1 MSAAAANTTPPPR
14 RRWRWGRLI
23 AGVIGVAFAAL
34 AALALLLDTSIG
46 HRLITER
53 LAAYRGADG
62 MRYSIGRITGSIYGR
77 ATLIDVRIRD
87 PKGLV
92 LVAPRADLSWRP
104 WAWLHNELAIDALDV
119 PLARLFKL
127 PEPRPTPRK
136 GPILPGFDITI
147 GRLRIDRL
155 QTAAKLTGT
164 PRVGRLV
171 GSADVRDRRALVR
184 LDARVAGSDS
194 LRLLLDAAP
203 DRDRFDLDARADGA
217 ADGLLARLIGQ
228 RQPVALRIAGDGRW
242 ARWRGQGVATLGGTR
257 RVQLALA
264 NDAGRYA
271 LDGWIDVRGLIRG
284 NGVKYFLPRL
294 GVSGQAT
301 LDHRL
306 LDARLRLRSAGL
318 DTRVTGALDLARRQ
332 LLDTR
337 IAARLTRVDALN
349 PRWSGQPVEV
359 RAILDGPLE
368 RPAFEYRFLAPHM
381 NFGGHEGLDDI
392 RIAGRGRIT
401 GNGTVIPVSGTA
413 RRVSGVDPLIENIL
427 LAPRLE
433 GAMVIANGW
442 ATGRGLKLRTKLLNA
457 AIEAR
462 FAIGRP
468 DFLAVIDAA
477 VPRLEL
483 HGLGLV
489 TGGGRLTVRPAPGG
503 QGEVFAGTA
512 EARVLRLDNELFQHL
527 AAGLPRLATRFIQ
540 TPDKILRFQ
549 DLTVTAPDIRLTA
562 QGYRRPD
569 SPEVHFEA
577 TGTQA
582 RYGPIAAL
590 VIDGRLERPTIDL
603 RLPRPADALG
613 LADVT
618 AHLDPTVPGYDWRA
632 QGGSTLGAFTGQGA
646 LLIAEGQRTVV
657 RIATLDVAD
666 MHGRGDLTSQPDGF
680 EGRLSVD
687 GAASGRIDFAP
698 AEGHQ
703 RVAALLTA
711 DNARFGD
718 TRLRRGRLD
727 VTALLDPEG
736 ATIAARAEGQ
746 GLRQGT
752 LALGRFSASATLR
765 NGTGTATV
773 RLAGARGAAFD
784 LTADADITPDR
795 YTIRA
800 SGQIERRPLKLENAA
815 IVTREGEAWRLAET
829 RLSFAGG
836 TGTVSGRF
844 AEESAALDASLDNLP
859 MTILDLAV
867 PGLGLSGSASGKLS
881 YAQARGGAPTG
892 RVDLR
897 VRGLSR
903 AGLVLRSQPVE
914 FALAGILQ
922 TGRAAMRAVMASGGK
937 TIGRAQA
944 LLTPLAGEALVDR
957 LTNAPLFAQLRYDG
971 PADTLWR
978 LTGIELF
985 DLSGP
990 VAIGADLGG
999 RVNNPSIR
1007 GLLRAKGAR
1016 IESTRT
1022 GTVLTNVTGD
1032 GRFSG
1037 SRLTIDNFAADA
1049 GRGGRVTGSGSFDFA
1064 AVNGFGM
1071 DLKLQ
1076 ASRAVMINRDDIGAT
1091 ITGPL
1096 SIRSDGD
1103 GGLIA
1108 GDVRLDVAR
1117 YRLGQAVQAAAVP
1130 KLNLREINL
1139 PGGEVE
1145 AEAPQGSWRLDVHAR
1160 TDDALSVTG
1169 LGLTSFWSAD
1179 MQLGGIAEAPTIG
1192 GRAQIIRGT
1201 YEFSGRQ
1208 FDIRR
1213 GVIRFLGNSPPDPA
1227 LDIEADATTTG
1238 LSATIRVTGPST
1250 KPEILFSSNPALPQ
1264 DELLSRLLF
1273 GTSITSLSAP
1283 EALQLAAAVSA
1294 LQNGGTGLNPINSLR
1309 RVVGLDRLRIL
1320 PPDQQIGRT
1329 TSVAAGKYITRRLY
1343 AEIITDGQG
1352 YSATQVEFRVTRWLS
1367 ILSTIST
1374 LGRQS
1379 INARVSKDY

>member
-1 MSAAAANTTPPPR
+1 LTDAPPPAPAKHK

-23 AGVIGVAFAAL
+23 AGVIGVAL
-34 AALALLLDTSIG
+34 AALAGVLLLLDTSLG
-46 HRLITER
+46 HRLIAER
-53 LAAYRGADG
+53 LTAFRGVDG

-77 ATLIDVRIRD
+77 ATLIDVRISD

-92 LVAPRADLSWRP
+92 LSAPRAELSWCP
-104 WAWLHNELAIDALDV
+104 WAWLRNELAIDALDV
-119 PLARLFKL
+119 PLATLAKL
-127 PEPRPTPRK
+127 PEPRPTARR

-155 QTAAKLTGT
+155 VTRPAVTGV
-164 PRVGRLV
+164 PRVGRLS
-171 GSADVRDRRALVR
+171 GRAEVRDRRALVR
-184 LDARVAGSDS
+184 LDAALGGSDA
-194 LRLLLDAAP
+194 LRVLLDAAP
-203 DRDRFDLDARADGA
+203 DRDRFDLDAHVRGA
-217 ADGLLARLIGQ
+217 ADGLLARALG
-228 RQPVALRIAGDGRW
+228 RRGAVALDVAGDGRW
-242 ARWRGQGVATLGGTR
+242 ARWRGRATGALGGVR
-257 RVQLALA
+257 RVELALA

-294 GVSGQAT
+294 GLNGQAT

-306 LDARLRLRSAGL
+306 LDGRLRLRSAGL
-318 DTRVTGALDLARRQ
+318 DTQVTGALDLARRQ
-332 LLDTR
+332 LIDTR

-349 PRWSGQPVEV
+349 PRWSGQPVTV

-368 RPAFEYRFLAPHM
+368 RPAFEYRFLGPQM

-392 RIAGRGRIT
+392 RLAGAGRIT

-413 RRVSGVDPLIENIL
+413 RRVSGVDPLIEDIL
-427 LAPRLE
+427 LAPRLA
-433 GAMVIANGW
+433 GAMVIADGW
-442 ATGRGLKLRTKLLNA
+442 ATGRGLKLQTKRLNA

-468 DFLAVIDAA
+468 DFLALIRAQI
-477 VPRLEL
+477 PRLEL
-483 HGLGLV
+483 NGLGLV
-489 TGGGRLTVRPAPGG
+489 TGGGQFTVRPAPGG
-503 QGEVFAGTA
+503 QGEAISGTA

-527 AAGLPRLATRFIQ
+527 AAGLPRLATRFSQ
-540 TPDKILRFQ
+540 GPDKVLRFQ
-549 DLTVTAPDIRLTA
+549 GLTIAAPDIRLTA
-562 QGYRRPD
+562 QGYRRAD

-577 TGTQA
+577 RGEQQ
-582 RYGPIAAL
+582 RYGPVASL

-613 LADVT
+613 LRDVT
-618 AHLDPTVPGYDWRA
+618 AHLDPTAPGYDWRA
-632 QGGSTLGAFTGQGA
+632 AGGSTLGDVTAHGA
-646 LLIAEGQRTVV
+646 ILIPPGERSVV
-657 RIATLDVAD
+657 RIAALDVAD
-666 MHGRGDLTSQPDGF
+666 MRAAGDLTSLPDGF
-680 EGRLSVD
+680 NGSLAVS
-687 GAASGRIDFAP
+687 GAASGRLDFAP
-698 AEGHQ
+698 VDAHQ
-703 RVAALLTA
+703 RIVAQLAA
-711 DNARFGD
+711 SDARFGD

-736 ATIAARAEGQ
+736 ATIDARAEGQ

-752 LALGRFSASATLR
+752 LALGRFSGVAKLR
-765 NGTGTATV
+765 NGTGTASA
-773 RLAGARGAAFD
+773 RLVGARGAAFD
-784 LTADADITPDR
+784 LSADAEISPDR
-795 YTIRA
+795 YVIRA
-800 SGQIERRPLKLENAA
+800 SGQIERRPLKLDGPA
-815 IVTREGEAWRLAET
+815 VLTRDGDGWRLAET

-836 TGTVSGRF
+836 SGSLAGRF
-844 AEESAALDASLDNLP
+844 ANEGAAIDATIADLP
-859 MTILDLAV
+859 MTILDLAI
-867 PGLGLSGSASGKLS
+867 PGLGLSGNASGQLH

-892 RVDLR
+892 RADLR
-897 VRGLSR
+897 IRGLSR

-914 FALAGILQ
+914 FGLAGILQ
-922 TGRAAMRAVMASGGK
+922 ADKAALRAVMASGGK

-944 LLTPLAGEALVDR
+944 LLTPLAGETLADR
-957 LTNAPLFAQLRYDG
+957 LTKAPLFAQLRYDG

-999 RVNNPSIR
+999 RVDNPSIR

-1032 GRFSG
+1032 GQFSG

-1049 GRGGRVTGSGSFDFA
+1049 GRGGRVSGSGSFDFA

-1071 DLKLQ
+1071 DLKLV

-1096 SIRSDGD
+1096 TIRSSGD
-1103 GGLIA
+1103 GGVIA
-1108 GDVRLDVAR
+1108 GDVRLDSAR

-1145 AEAPQGSWRLDVHAR
+1145 AEAPQGSWRLDVHAH
-1160 TDDALSVTG
+1160 TDDALTVTG

-1179 MQLGGIAEAPTIG
+1179 LQLGGIAEAPTIG

-1320 PPDQQIGRT
+1320 PPDQQVGRT

-1352 YSATQVEFRVTRWLS
+1352 YSATQIEFRVTRWLS

-1379 INARVSKDY
+1379 VNARVSKDY